1 MATVHILM
9 HTSTDM
15 GKAGSSRTNGWAI
28 PKFTAKFKESSKV
41 ISNANYKK
49 NASDRNELW
58 WKF

>member
-1 MATVHILM
+1 M